1 MDTILI
7 FAEILIFLFGI
18 VIGSFLNVCIYRIPK
33 GEDIVKVNSHCMTC
47 GYQLK
52 WYDLIPI
59 FSYIFLRGKCR
70 KCKTKLSCQY
80 PIVEAVNGF
89 MYVLIFAVNGLNV
102 ESGIYSLLASALLVL
117 SVIDFRTYEIPFG
130 INVFIFIL
138 ACIHM
143 LLDLARWKDYVIGFF
158 AVSAFLYLLYLLS
171 KGRAIGGGDIK
182 LMAFAGL
189 FLGWKCI
196 ILAFLIGCILGAV
209 IHSIRMKVT
218 DAEHVLA
225 FGPYLCA
232 GLTIAMLFG
241 TNIINW
247 YLSFMGF

>member
-102 ESGIYSLLASALLVL
+102 EWDILSDGIR
-117 SVIDFRTYEIPFG
+117 I
-130 INVFIFIL
+130 
-138 ACIHM
+138 
-143 LLDLARWKDYVIGFF
+143 
-158 AVSAFLYLLYLLS
+158 
-171 KGRAIGGGDIK
+171 
-182 LMAFAGL
+182 AG
-189 FLGWKCI
+189 
-196 ILAFLIGCILGAV
+196 A
-209 IHSIRMKVT
+209 
-218 DAEHVLA
+218 
-225 FGPYLCA
+225 
-232 GLTIAMLFG
+232 
-241 TNIINW
+241 
-247 YLSFMGF
+247 

>member
-18 VIGSFLNVCIYRIPK
+18 VIGSFLNVCIPK

-102 ESGIYSLLASALLVL
+102 ESGIYSLMASALLVL

-158 AVSAFLYLLYLLS
+158 AVSAFLYLLFLLS